1 MDYFLNSQNTYKR
14 LMDEFVAHGK
24 LIIAYDFDD
33 TVFDYH
39 NRGES
44 YENVINLLRRLRPY
58 ANFIV
63 FTACP
68 KEKEGK
74 IISYLKE
81 NKVPYD
87 TINED
92 IIPKFGGRKVYY
104 NLLLDDRA
112 GLREVY
118 DLLIRFLDDVEAY
131 GG

>member
-1 MDYFLNSQNTYKR
+1 MDFFLSTENAYDR
-14 LMDEFVAHGK
+14 LMREYRTYGK

-33 TVFDYH
+33 TVFDFH

-44 YENVINLLRRLRPY
+44 YSDVIALLRRLRPF

-63 FTACP
+63 FTCCGH
-68 KEKEGK
+68 EKEEE
-74 IISYLKE
+74 ILSYLST
-81 NKVPYD
+81 NDIPYD

-92 IIPKFGGRKVYY
+92 IVSFGGRKVYY

-118 DLLIRFLDDVEAY
+118 DLLTRFLKEVEGSHA
-131 GG
+131 